1 MPLVD
6 TFNSSFAL
14 NRVTFSADTTTI
26 GSPKVFSR
34 APAAVSDSTS
44 MNLPVIFQTLVTA
57 RAKRGADADLTAT
70 AFLDSDE
77 YGTFNDCEAKA
88 KISVKSAVTL
98 PACSISANPT
108 SVAYNGSSYITW
120 SSANATSCNITSGN
134 WVGLNGVNVS
144 TGNLT
149 ATTTYTCSCIGPGGN
164 SVPVNYFLLT
174 PSRYN

>member
-1 MPLVD
+1 
-6 TFNSSFAL
+6 
-14 NRVTFSADTTTI
+14 
-26 GSPKVFSR
+26 
-34 APAAVSDSTS
+34 

-57 RAKRGADADLTAT
+57 RAKRGVDADFTAT
-70 AFLDSDE
+70 AVLDSTE
-77 YGTFNDCEAKA
+77 YGTFNDCDAHA
-88 KISVKSAVTL
+88 TISVAALATT
-98 PACSISANPT
+98 PTCSISANPT
-108 SVAYNGSSYITW
+108 TVAYNGSSYITW